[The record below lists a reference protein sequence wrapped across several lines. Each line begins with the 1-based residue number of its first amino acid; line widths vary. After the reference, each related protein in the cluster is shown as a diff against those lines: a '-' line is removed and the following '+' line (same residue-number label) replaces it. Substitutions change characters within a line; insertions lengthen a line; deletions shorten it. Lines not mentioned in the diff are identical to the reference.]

1 MQHPQCPDLKG
12 DSMTYGLLGE
22 KLSHS
27 YSPRIHSMLGNYT
40 YKLFAIPREELDT
53 FLTDRNFLGL
63 NVTIPYKKAVI
74 PYLADMSPAARKL
87 GSVNTILRRE
97 DGSLWGDN
105 TDYGGFRYLL
115 RGKESLVRGKKALVL
130 GSGGA
135 SVTVVQVLRDMGAG
149 EVIVISRSGADN
161 YDNLDRHADAQLIV
175 NTTPVGMYPEGGV
188 SPVDLRQFPCLRY
201 VVDIIYNPAKT
212 ALMLQ
217 AEEMGI
223 PAVGGLAM
231 LVAQAKY
238 SADLF
243 TGKKQKDAIIEK
255 IRRKIN
261 SEMKNIVLIGMPG
274 CGKSIIGR
282 RLAMLLGREWIDIDQ
297 EIVRVAGKTIPE
309 IFSEDGED
317 AFRQLETKCVAAACK
332 RSGCVIST
340 GGGVVTRAENKN
352 LLRQNG
358 TVVYIRREMSKT
370 YKDQLSAGQANKQ
383 NRPLLA
389 KHTPEELARQ
399 RMPLYLAW
407 SDIKILNIGI
417 NETAWQLISFLRL
430 SPAKKKKRK

>member
-1 MQHPQCPDLKG
+1 
-12 DSMTYGLLGE
+12 MTYGLLGE

-27 YSPRIHSMLGNYT
+27 YSPRIHSMLGSYT
-40 YKLFAIPREELDT
+40 YELFAVPREELDA
-53 FLTDRNFLGL
+53 FLTGGDFLGL

-74 PYLADMSPAARKL
+74 PYLADMSPIAKKL
-87 GSVNTILRRE
+87 GSVNTVLRRK

-115 RGKESLVRGKKALVL
+115 RGKETLVRGKKALVL

-149 EVIVISRSGADN
+149 EVIVISRNGADN
-161 YDNLDRHADAQLIV
+161 YENLDRHADAQLIV
-175 NTTPVGMYPEGGV
+175 NTTPVGMYPESGV
-188 SPVDLRQFPCLRY
+188 SPVNLCQFPHLGC

-217 AEEMGI
+217 AEALGI
-223 PAVGGLAM
+223 PAIGGLAM

-238 SADLF
+238 AADLF
-243 TGKKQKDAIIEK
+243 TGKKQKDAVIEK

-274 CGKSIIGR
+274 CGKSIIGK

-297 EIVRVAGKTIPE
+297 EIVRAAGKTIPE
-309 IFSEDGED
+309 IFRESGEDG
-317 AFRQLETKCVAAACK
+317 FRRLETQCLTQACK
-332 RSGCVIST
+332 KSGCVIST
-340 GGGVVTRAENKN
+340 GGGVVTRKENKN
-352 LLRQNG
+352 ILRQNG
-358 TVVYIRREMSKT
+358 TVVYIHREISKT
-370 YKDQLSAGQANKQ
+370 YLNQLSAGQSDEQ
-383 NRPLLA
+383 SRPLLA
-389 KHTPEELARQ
+389 RHSPEELARQ
-399 RMPLYLAW
+399 RTPLYLAW

-430 SPAKKKKRK
+430 MPAKKKHHRK